1 LGEVNAQQSDA
12 LQKVL
17 ERADE
22 QLAMINNVLS
32 ATVFESHE
40 PVIEREELS
49 LARFLDQ
56 LKAEYDTRLVADGL
70 TLRWDYPGDLP
81 AIRTDAAKLRIILQ
95 NLIGNAIKF
104 TGKGTV
110 TVSARLL
117 PIGGEENRGAGVV
130 EFKVADTG
138 IGIAEDQM
146 PFIFD
151 KFHQADSSQ
160 TRSYGGVG
168 MGLYIVKQFA
178 ELLGGAVKVKSE
190 RDRGSTFSVTL
201 PFGG

>member
-1 LGEVNAQQSDA
+1 
-12 LQKVL
+12 
-17 ERADE
+17 
-22 QLAMINNVLS
+22 
-32 ATVFESHE
+32 
-40 PVIEREELS
+40 
-49 LARFLDQ
+49 
-56 LKAEYDTRLVADGL
+56 
-70 TLRWDYPGDLP
+70 
-81 AIRTDAAKLRIILQ
+81 
-95 NLIGNAIKF
+95 
-104 TGKGTV
+104 
-110 TVSARLL
+110 
-117 PIGGEENRGAGVV
+117 V

-138 IGIAEDQM
+138 IGIAEDQL